1 VHRSLS
7 EVSPIFDDDRY
18 SRLVLFGGDLNTWT
32 GWNARRDARH
42 LARDRVV
49 LERIRAYGL
58 VDCLERVR
66 PSGRLKGCTCSLGEQ
81 CTHTWTRLDPR
92 YPRTRYQMD
101 YLFASTALAER
112 LVHCKALSPTEWS
125 RFSDHSPIVAT
136 FA

>member
-1 VHRSLS
+1 
-7 EVSPIFDDDRY
+7 
-18 SRLVLFGGDLNTWT
+18 LVLLGGDLNTWT
-32 GWNARRDARH
+32 GWNARREARH

-58 VDCLERVR
+58 VDCLERTR
-66 PSGRLKGCTCSLGEQ
+66 PPGRLKGCACSLGED

-101 YLFASTALAER
+101 YLFASPALAER
-112 LVHCKALSPTEWS
+112 LMRCEALSPTEWS
-125 RFSDHSPIVAT
+125 RFSDHSPIIAT